1 MISNDNDDDDDD
13 DDDLN
18 DVFCE
23 RGLSRQAGTN
33 GRPGN
38 VHLGPRCTRV
48 LHCKIHCL
56 LHIVQITLHFAYCA
70 KHTAFCKSG
79 PEVHTVTL
87 QYCNCNVALLQKS
100 AYLCS
105 ANYAP
110 WKNCNAVQ

>member
-1 MISNDNDDDDDD
+1 MISNDNDDGDDD

-38 VHLGPRCTRV
+38 VHLGPKCTRV
-48 LHCKIHCL
+48 LQCATHSIL
-56 LHIVQITLHFAYCA
+56 YIVQNTLHFAYCA
-70 KHTAFCKSG
+70 KHTAFCKPG